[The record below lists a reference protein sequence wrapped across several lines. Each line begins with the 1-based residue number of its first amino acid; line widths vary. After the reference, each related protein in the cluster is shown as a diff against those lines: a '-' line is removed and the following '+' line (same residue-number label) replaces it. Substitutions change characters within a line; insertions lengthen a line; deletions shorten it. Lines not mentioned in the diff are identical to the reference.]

1 MDKVEVSQVKDQI
14 LIKVESQDGKGD
26 GDISSEE
33 DSSEDEEE
41 KQK

>member
-14 LIKVESQDGKGD
+14 LIKVESRDGKGD
-26 GDISSEE
+26 EDISSEE